1 LWLTK
6 TEIQRGSSFIRNVE
20 ASLASDTLGRLGE
33 IQAPSLVIYSDC
45 DRIFSREHGERLV
58 AGIPGAQGILMEGCG
73 HAPMA
78 DRPAEFAR
86 ILQQFL
92 IPD

>member
-1 LWLTK
+1 
-6 TEIQRGSSFIRNVE
+6 VE
-20 ASLASDTLGRLGE
+20 ASLASDTLARLGD
-33 IQAPSLVIYSDC
+33 IQTPTLVVYSDC
-45 DRIFSREHGERLV
+45 DRIFTRKHSEQLL

-86 ILQQFL
+86 LLQQFL
-92 IPD
+92 QPN